1 MPFLLIIITIPAI
14 SLWDF
19 LNRDSDLV
27 AQVSTC
33 IDYPVSAFS
42 QNDSVAIFVI
52 FIVILQKEKWGK
64 KIDTLVTFYILN
76 IEFSQEHFSLFQQI
90 ALIRETVR

>member
-1 MPFLLIIITIPAI
+1 MLQTTKHTLENSFLLTPIAVPAI

-42 QNDSVAIFVI
+42 
-52 FIVILQKEKWGK
+52 
-64 KIDTLVTFYILN
+64 
-76 IEFSQEHFSLFQQI
+76 
-90 ALIRETVR
+90 